1 MVIMARGKA
10 YDLVSM
16 NGRVLLPQILGTCVA
31 PSETAAAKIFLRDVV
46 RPMSKTPY
54 LCQYDKKNSKRD
66 GKPATV
72 TLVEKLE
79 DGGYRVEQ
87 YTVKAYPVY

>member
-1 MVIMARGKA
+1 
-10 YDLVSM
+10 
-16 NGRVLLPQILGTCVA
+16 
-31 PSETAAAKIFLRDVV
+31 
-46 RPMSKTPY
+46 MSKTPY

>member
-1 MVIMARGKA
+1 MAKGKV
-10 YDLVSM
+10 YDLVNM
-16 NGRVLLPQILGTCVA
+16 NGRALIPQILGTCVA

-54 LCQYDKKNSKRD
+54 LCQYNRKNEKRD

-72 TLVEKLE
+72 TLIEKIE
-79 DGGYRVEQ
+79 GGGYRDEQ
-87 YTVKAYPVY
+87 YTVKAHPAY